1 MVLLCARKWRQQW
14 GNTRRNC
21 PHYCFRGH
29 ERGDEGQLEMGFYFS
44 GRNNRYLVL
53 KIIAPAGIRISNPYF
68 FFKGPRFYPCFR
80 HIHFSFLL
88 QNGIF
93 FGLPYPH
100 TIGGWNHYSLLRKR
114 QDYPMIIYLCRPA
127 NPMPNIVFSHSIFW
141 DAPIDDLAVERI

>member
-1 MVLLCARKWRQQW
+1 MEATVGKHAPQLSSLLLSWSW
-14 GNTRRNC
+14 TRRWRSTWN
-21 PHYCFRGH
+21 G
-29 ERGDEGQLEMGFYFS
+29 LYFS

-114 QDYPMIIYLCRPA
+114 QDHPMIIYLCRPA